1 MGPPARVKG
10 SKRGKLLQLAEFV
23 PVYTAFRLAQIFPL
37 RLGHLMCHA
46 LGAALYYLVPRRRK
60 VALDNLRKVYGREK
74 TEREI
79 KTLARRSC
87 YSFIAS
93 LFETVKLLCYLNNK
107 EHAKRIRAAQEGLEP
122 LLKKAKDIHDRARGC
137 VFVTPHLGNWE
148 FLPYVASSVGIP
160 LVVVVRPLDNG
171 YLENLLYQHRAA
183 SGQLVIP
190 KTNSVYFLQTALR
203 QGKSVALLPDQSTM
217 KAITVDYMGRQ
228 ATTTPIPAWLAL
240 LYNRPIVVVAC
251 CRVST
256 HFRYDGFVSDPIW
269 PCPERGEKEEIF
281 RLTQEMNR
289 EMADII
295 WRYPDQYFWMHDRW
309 KAYTSKGKL
318 SL

>member
-1 MGPPARVKG
+1 MASPWRTKR
-10 SKRGKLLQLAEFV
+10 SKRGKLLQLIEFV
-23 PVYTAFRLAQIFPL
+23 AAYTAFRLAQVFPL
-37 RLGHLMCHA
+37 TAGHAMCRA
-46 LGAALYYLVPRRRK
+46 LGTALYYLVPKRRK
-60 VALDNLRKVYGREK
+60 IALDNLRHVYGRAK
-74 TEREI
+74 NEREI
-79 KTLARRSC
+79 KTLAQQSC
-87 YSFIAS
+87 YSFVAS
-93 LFETVKLLCYLNNK
+93 LFETVKLVCYLSDK
-107 EHAKRIRAAQEGLEP
+107 EHAGRIRAAQEGLEP
-122 LLKKAKDIHDRARGC
+122 LFQKAKHIHDRTGGC
-137 VFVTPHLGNWE
+137 VFVAPHLGNWE

-171 YLENLLYQHRAA
+171 YLENLLYRHRAV

-190 KTNSVYFLQTALR
+190 KTNSMYFLQTALR

-256 HFRYDGFVSDPIW
+256 RFRYDGFVSDPIW
-269 PCPERGEKEEIF
+269 PHPERSEKEEIF
-281 RLTQEMNR
+281 RLTQAMNR
-289 EMADII
+289 EMAAII
-295 WRYPDQYFWMHDRW
+295 RRYPDQYFWMHDRW
-309 KAYTSKGKL
+309 KVYTTKGML